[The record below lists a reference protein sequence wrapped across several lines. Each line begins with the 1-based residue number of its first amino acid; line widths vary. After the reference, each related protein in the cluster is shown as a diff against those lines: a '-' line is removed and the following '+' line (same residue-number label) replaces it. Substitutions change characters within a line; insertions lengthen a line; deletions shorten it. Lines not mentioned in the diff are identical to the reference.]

1 MKAPQIMRVVYAV
14 VAGLLPL
21 TLHGFYKEAGPDP
34 RYTAAPGDSKF
45 ACATAGCHTTFKDK
59 GGGPIN
65 FHGGGVAATFS
76 QGSTYT
82 PGSPLTITVNVSDP
96 VNRKYGFQMTARLES
111 NLAEAQAGTFQ
122 LTADSNKIVVICNNG
137 TPRFPGR
144 GCPASDPVEFI
155 EHNEP
160 AATPWTFSWTP
171 PATEAGPVHFYVAGN
186 AGNGNST
193 ADADDH
199 VYTAE
204 YVLTPSAGCVSGVPK
219 VTGVISAGA
228 FGARTDF
235 APGSWLEVY
244 GSNFANGLKLW
255 DGPDFS
261 GLSAPT
267 VLDRVRA
274 QVNGKDA
281 FTWVVSPGQLNV
293 QAPDNPGRGPM
304 SVTVTNCDQTSAPVN
319 LTQERVAPG
328 VWAPPTFTSGGKQ
341 LLGAT
346 TADGKTF
353 IGNIAGVP
361 SRPAKPGE
369 MIIAYGVGFGATNP
383 TVAAGQIT
391 PGLAPLADPF
401 VMTIGQVQL
410 TAPQLVYA
418 GLAPGF
424 VGLYQFNIIVPDV
437 PDGDQ
442 AVTMRVG
449 SVAVPQTLFL
459 SVKR

>member
-1 MKAPQIMRVVYAV
+1 MKAPQIMRVVCSLGAAMV
-14 VAGLLPL
+14 PL
-21 TLHGFYKEAGPDP
+21 TLFALSGGPDP
-34 RYTAAPGDSKF
+34 RHTAAPGDQPL
-45 ACATAGCHTTFKDK
+45 ACATAGCHTNSIK
-59 GGGPIN
+59 GGPIN
-65 FHGGGVAATFS
+65 FHGGNVTATFS
-76 QGSTYT
+76 QGSTYIPGT
-82 PGSPLTITVNVSDP
+82 PVSITVRVSDP
-96 VNRKYGFQMTARLES
+96 ANRQYGFQMTARLES
-111 NLAEAQAGTFQ
+111 NLAQAQAGRFIPGTGP
-122 LTADSNKIVVICNNG
+122 VVLCDNG
-137 TPRFPGR
+137 APRSPSGN
-144 GCPASDPVEFI
+144 CPASAPVEFI
-155 EHNEP
+155 EHSSP
-160 AATPWTFSWTP
+160 SSSTGTWTFNWTP
-171 PATEAGPVHFYVAGN
+171 PATASGPVHFYVAGN
-186 AGNGNST
+186 AVNGDRSSDGN
-193 ADADDH
+193 DH

-204 YVLTPSAGCVSGVPK
+204 YVLTPTAGCVSGVPT

-255 DGPDFS
+255 EGPDFN

-293 QAPDNPGRGPM
+293 QAPDNAGTGPM
-304 SVTVTNCDQTSAPVN
+304 SVTVTNCEQTSAPVN
-319 LTQERVAPG
+319 LTQQRVAPG

-353 IGNIAGVP
+353 IGNVAGVA

-369 MIIAYGVGFGATNP
+369 MIISYGVGFGATNP
-383 TVAAGQIT
+383 AVAAGQIT
-391 PGLAPLADPF
+391 AGLAPLADPF
-401 VMTIGQVQL
+401 VMTIGGVPL

-424 VGLYQFNIIVPDV
+424 VGLYQFNVIVPDV

-449 SVAVPQTLFL
+449 SVTVPQTLFL